1 MRKGQIE
8 TPADNILGVGVYSK
22 KERGHVTAW
31 KLADFGIAK
40 MLTREAQEAYYG
52 GDAPGI
58 PTYMGPE
65 VLKDFETYSASSD
78 VWSMG
83 LVIAFYMRNGRHV
96 FNCNDDV
103 LYYEPG
109 MASDM
114 IFTDECYNNY
124 SPELIRLVSNMI
136 QVSITFALLCMLIF
150 TTLYCRHSPITD
162 QRRNVSRRCA
172 PLRGADMLAPGVFEL
187 CYHGNYTFTKIKTFT
202 K

>member
-52 GDAPGI
+52 GDAPGV

-65 VLKDFETYSASSD
+65 VLKDFDTYSASSD

-124 SPELIRLVSNMI
+124 SPELIQLVSSMI
-136 QVSITFALLCMLIF
+136 QVILKFRLQYVGPFVHHT
-150 TTLYCRHSPITD
+150 
-162 QRRNVSRRCA
+162 
-172 PLRGADMLAPGVFEL
+172 
-187 CYHGNYTFTKIKTFT
+187 
-202 K
+202 

>member
-1 MRKGQIE
+1 
-8 TPADNILGVGVYSK
+8 
-22 KERGHVTAW
+22 
-31 KLADFGIAK
+31 

-52 GDAPGI
+52 GDAPGV

-65 VLKDFETYSASSD
+65 VLKDYETYSASSD

-136 QVSITFALLCMLIF
+136 QVSLTICLLCMLIF
-150 TTLYCRHSPITD
+150 NHTYCRHSPITD
-162 QRRNVSRRCA
+162 QQRNVSRTCA
-172 PLRGADMLAPGVFEL
+172 PLRDVDMLTPGVFEL
-187 CYHGNYTFTKIKTFT
+187 CYH
-202 K
+202 

>member
-1 MRKGQIE
+1 MVRKGQIE

-52 GDAPGI
+52 GDAPGV

-65 VLKDFETYSASSD
+65 VLKDYETYSASSD

-136 QVSITFALLCMLIF
+136 QVTLRLEFACICMPMFNTLIPDPAPKKTNSTAGFEHVHSCETGRPTALLREETVLTSGHC
-150 TTLYCRHSPITD
+150 PIK
-162 QRRNVSRRCA
+162 
-172 PLRGADMLAPGVFEL
+172 L
-187 CYHGNYTFTKIKTFT
+187 C
-202 K
+202 